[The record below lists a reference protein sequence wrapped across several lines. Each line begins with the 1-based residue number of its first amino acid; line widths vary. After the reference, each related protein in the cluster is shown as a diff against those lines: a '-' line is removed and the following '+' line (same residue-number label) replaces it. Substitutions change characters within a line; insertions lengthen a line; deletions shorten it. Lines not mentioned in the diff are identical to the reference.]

1 MNLEI
6 IIEDQRKN
14 LEVPDDIIRDAEE
27 SFNKMDRDMDQGWQM
42 GPEYIEKPDQIDRC
56 KIAAD
61 KILIAID
68 TRNENLL
75 HLMAGYILSRVPR
88 VTGINIDAQ
97 GDMQNTEIIMDNTH
111 TLD

>member
-6 IIEDQRKN
+6 IIEDQKKN
-14 LEVPDDIIRDAEE
+14 LEVPDDMIRDAEE

-56 KIAAD
+56 RIAAD

-75 HLMAGYILSRVPR
+75 HLMAGYILSRVPG
-88 VTGINIDAQ
+88 VTGINIDVQ

-111 TLD
+111 TLG

>member
-6 IIEDQRKN
+6 TIEDQKKN
-14 LEVPDDIIRDAEE
+14 LEVPDNIIQDAEDF
-27 SFNKMDRDMDQGWQM
+27 FNKMDRDMDQGWQM

-75 HLMAGYILSRVPR
+75 HLMAGYILSRLPGI
-88 VTGINIDAQ
+88 TGINIDTH
-97 GDMQNTEIIMDNTH
+97 GVMQNTEIIMGNTH
-111 TLD
+111 TLG